1 MCLCDSAG
9 SDDLGWKQVRPGGG
23 ARGGQRVRHRPR
35 SAVEL
40 LRLPGDLGEEQDQ
53 RQ

>member
-1 MCLCDSAG
+1 MRDSAG
-9 SDDLGWKQVRPGGG
+9 SDDPGWKQVRPGGG

-53 RQ
+53 CQ